1 MARDER
7 TAISQMQRGDIR
19 GLDTLM
25 RAYQVRAIRAAHLVT
40 HDLPL
45 AEDIVQSAFIRAFE
59 RIGQFD
65 ASRPFG
71 PWFLRSVVNSATTAV
86 SRRGRFERRNGSA
99 AHDTADDAVSGE
111 EETDALPDP
120 DPGPEARILGAETR
134 DAVWQALESLPPAQR
149 AAIVL
154 RYYLE
159 LPEAETAAR
168 LGVPAGT
175 VKSRLSAARGRLRV
189 VLGSQ
194 APTAHDRQSVS
205 SSTGATSRR
214 DAEEVER

>member
-1 MARDER
+1 MGHTMLLDER

-19 GLDTLM
+19 GLDVLM
-25 RAYQVRAIRAAHLVT
+25 RAYQVQAIRAAYLVT

-45 AEDIVQSAFIRAFE
+45 AEDIVQSAFIRAYE

-71 PWFLRSVVNSATTAV
+71 PWFLRSVVNSAVTATGRRKRLV
-86 SRRGRFERRNGSA
+86 SF
-99 AHDTADDAVSGE
+99 DDAVSV
-111 EETDALPDP
+111 ETTTANGFFDSDG
-120 DPGPEARILGAETR
+120 GPEARLLGAETR
-134 DAVWQALESLPPAQR
+134 AEVWNAIDSLPPSQR

-159 LPEAETAAR
+159 LPEAETAQR

-175 VKSRLSAARGRLRV
+175 VKSRLSTARGRLRAV
-189 VLGSQ
+189 FGSQ
-194 APTAHDRQSVS
+194 DQTNHHYQPVS
-205 SSTGATSRR
+205 SSLTATHA
-214 DAEEVER
+214 DLDEEAER